1 LLLILDVGRGGR
13 GREVLGIGG
22 RGRGISGRGCG
33 ISGRGRG
40 AVVAGA
46 SDIDERISRPAN
58 FAPPSSSSLSPLPQ
72 PVIKLIWRER
82 SFDEEDLSTLVASKV
97 EAIVVVIAVFKTLV
111 VADILV
117 NTQRDTLSVL
127 LVFVLFDD
135 GVESTRGRSI
145 IVEARSRM

>member
-1 LLLILDVGRGGR
+1 LLFILDV
-13 GREVLGIGG
+13 GIGG

-40 AVVAGA
+40 VVVAGA
-46 SDIDERISRPAN
+46 SEIDERISSPAN
-58 FAPPSSSSLSPLPQ
+58 FAPPSSSSSLSPLPQ

-82 SFDEEDLSTLVASKV
+82 SVEEDLSTLVDSKV

-117 NTQRDTLSVL
+117 DTQRDTLGVL